1 MVYGKY
7 TTFGFS
13 SDKKYGLEYEAM
25 HKVCTMYGVNTIAVF
40 LLALIS
46 MILAVNY
53 FISIGRMYTKI
64 KEGYDKIERKLH
76 SKSEVLVNTC

>member
-1 MVYGKY
+1 
-7 TTFGFS
+7 
-13 SDKKYGLEYEAM
+13 
-25 HKVCTMYGVNTIAVF
+25 MYGVNTIAVF

-64 KEGYDKIERKLH
+64 KEGYDKIESKLH
-76 SKSEVLVNTC
+76 SESEVLVNTC